1 VLLQIFSGDNFGKF
15 CLELLTDKYSEM
27 QALTTEWPLCD
38 PQYVLNEL
46 REVPSFYKTY
56 KIWTKLE
63 EYQKKNVRIKWN
75 ELSEDVR
82 KGIASRALQKF
93 ENAQNEE
100 KQRQVVRCN

>member
-1 VLLQIFSGDNFGKF
+1 
-15 CLELLTDKYSEM
+15 M

-63 EYQKKNVRIKWN
+63 KYKKSARIKWN
-75 ELSEDVR
+75 EFSEEVR
-82 KGIASRALQKF
+82 KGIASMSVTIHLGWMWLCKKSRP
-93 ENAQNEE
+93 E
-100 KQRQVVRCN
+100 